1 MLKVKLIQ
9 IFCGREESIY
19 HEIVLNHLLKKKCLK
34 VITIT
39 WRMPKWIWKTKLSF
53 GVRKY
58 SIVRLSKKIQFYY
71 APFCDW
77 PRNWR
82 HLLNQSDEKKVEL
95 LVFSRDLVFLFLQ
108 VNSRSLFFLTL
119 AIINV
124 KKVGNINTR
133 INVFVVHINFIYLEI
148 LNGINECYEKS
159 LKWMDCADAFLHLRS
174 NYFMKSF
181 SYFSFKKIQTQ
192 FDRK

>member
-19 HEIVLNHLLKKKCLK
+19 YETVLNHLLKKKCLK

-39 WRMPKWIWKTKLSF
+39 WRMPKWIWKNKLSF

-82 HLLNQSDEKKVEL
+82 HLLNQSDEKKSRVARVFPL
-95 LVFSRDLVFLFLQ
+95 LSLESWVLFLQ

-124 KKVGNINTR
+124 KKSGKYKHPNKR
-133 INVFVVHINFIYLEI
+133 IRCTY
-148 LNGINECYEKS
+148 
-159 LKWMDCADAFLHLRS
+159 
-174 NYFMKSF
+174 
-181 SYFSFKKIQTQ
+181 
-192 FDRK
+192 

>member
-1 MLKVKLIQ
+1 MFDCRRKSSFTMLLSVI
-9 IFCGREESIY
+9 GRETGVTCSI
-19 HEIVLNHLLKKKCLK
+19 
-34 VITIT
+34 
-39 WRMPKWIWKTKLSF
+39 
-53 GVRKY
+53 
-58 SIVRLSKKIQFYY
+58 
-71 APFCDW
+71 
-77 PRNWR
+77 
-82 HLLNQSDEKKVEL
+82 NQMKKKVEL

-133 INVFVVHINFIYLEI
+133 IKVFVVHINFIYLEI

>member
-9 IFCGREESIY
+9 IFCRREESIY
-19 HEIVLNHLLKKKCLK
+19 HEIVLNHLLKKKMFESDYNYLENAKVNLK
-34 VITIT
+34 KQVII
-39 WRMPKWIWKTKLSF
+39 RCKKIF
-53 GVRKY
+53 HC
-58 SIVRLSKKIQFYY
+58 SIVEEN
-71 APFCDW
+71 PV
-77 PRNWR
+77 
-82 HLLNQSDEKKVEL
+82 LLCSFLWLAEKLASPAQSIRWKVEL

-124 KKVGNINTR
+124 KKAGNINTR

-174 NYFMKSF
+174 NYFVKSF

>member
-1 MLKVKLIQ
+1 M
-9 IFCGREESIY
+9 
-19 HEIVLNHLLKKKCLK
+19 
-34 VITIT
+34 ITIT
-39 WRMPKWIWKTKLSF
+39 WRMPKWIWKNKLSF
-53 GVRKY
+53 GVRKFY
-58 SIVRLSKKIQFYY
+58 CSIVEEN
-71 APFCDW
+71 PV
-77 PRNWR
+77 
-82 HLLNQSDEKKVEL
+82 LLRSFLWLAEKLASPAQSIRWKVEL

-124 KKVGNINTR
+124 KKAGNINTR

-159 LKWMDCADAFLHLRS
+159 LKWMDCADAFMHLRS
-174 NYFMKSF
+174 NYFVKSF